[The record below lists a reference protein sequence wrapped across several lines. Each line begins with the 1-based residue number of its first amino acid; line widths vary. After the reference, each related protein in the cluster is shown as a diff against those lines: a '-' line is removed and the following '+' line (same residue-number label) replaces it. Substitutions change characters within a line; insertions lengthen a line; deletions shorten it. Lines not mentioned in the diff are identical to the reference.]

1 MAFLCSKL
9 HRKELKIS
17 CFSPAINGKAPAHE
31 FSHPG
36 YPGGIEAAFSLKI
49 NTFSD
54 RRGGEIM
61 AVFRI
66 EKTCDYTVMSNHHLC
81 NAGQSL
87 KSKGLLSMMLSLL

>member
-54 RRGGEIM
+54 RRKEVRLWRYF
-61 AVFRI
+61 ALR
-66 EKTCDYTVMSNHHLC
+66 KPATTR
-81 NAGQSL
+81 
-87 KSKGLLSMMLSLL
+87 